1 MMNACVLSIRNVL
14 FGVICLM
21 SLVIIALMGQ
31 AAFHAYQRTAATR
44 RIVAISLLDKALFEA
59 VQHFRFERGTM
70 ALILSLPPGPNP
82 REEAFALTNR
92 RVVDAEL
99 GKVFPAIESLNIP
112 GLRSAV
118 NTLIAD
124 YADFRL
130 LREQTDGM
138 AKLPFESR
146 DMAFKDTFMPRSSRL
161 QTSIEA
167 VSAMMESEM
176 RQLDPAT
183 ADLILVKTLAW
194 EARTVVGTSILSFNS
209 AIAGNRGL
217 NAAELGADYKRLG
230 RRAAYRRG
238 SLGSTRTQDRI
249 RRGTGGLLHRTL
261 RRTLRQITEHSVEQP
276 DPRDQPCR
284 LA

>member
-1 MMNACVLSIRNVL
+1 MGLKGMMNACVLSIRNVL

-44 RIVAISLLDKALFEA
+44 RIVAISLLDKALFDGA
-59 VQHFRFERGTM
+59 VQHFHLALNEGTM

-130 LREQTDGM
+130 LRERTDGM

-167 VSAMMESEM
+167 VSAMMESGDAAASI
-176 RQLDPAT
+176 RQPQ
-183 ADLILVKTLAW
+183 DLILVKTLAW
-194 EARTVVGTSILSFNS
+194 EARTVVGT
-209 AIAGNRGL
+209 
-217 NAAELGADYKRLG
+217 
-230 RRAAYRRG
+230 
-238 SLGSTRTQDRI
+238 
-249 RRGTGGLLHRTL
+249 
-261 RRTLRQITEHSVEQP
+261 EHFVVQ
-276 DPRDQPCR
+276 
-284 LA
+284 